1 MEIVHSMN
9 SSDSKKDQT
18 ARHVVILQES
28 YRRCTGRYL
37 FNPKLTASEAVVW
50 LEQAPFALVSH
61 GTQPDPVFNYGNQT
75 ALQLFGMSREE
86 FIRMPSRLSAE
97 PLERTERERLLER
110 VLRDGYIDNYTGIRI
125 AADGRRFLIR
135 HATVW
140 NLLDETGQF
149 YGQAAVIPKWDVLQ
163 TVFAT
168 D

>member
-1 MEIVHSMN
+1 MH
-9 SSDSKKDQT
+9 SSDSKNDQT
-18 ARHVVILQES
+18 ARHVAILQES

-37 FNPKLTASEAVVW
+37 FNPELTASEAVAW

-61 GTQPDPVFNYGNQT
+61 GTQPDPVFNYGNRT
-75 ALQLFGMSREE
+75 ALRLFGMTRDA
-86 FIRMPSRLSAE
+86 FTRMPSRLSAE

-110 VLRDGYIDNYTGIRI
+110 VLRDGYIDDYTGIRI

-149 YGQAAVIPKWDVLQ
+149 YGQAALIPEWEALS
-163 TVFAT
+163 AT
-168 D
+168 DAV